1 MNGTFEFL
9 DYLIFGLY
17 AITILAI
24 GLWVSRDKDGK
35 QKNAEDY
42 FLASKSLPWWA
53 VGTSL
58 IAANISA
65 EQFIGMSG
73 SGFALGLAIA
83 SYEWM
88 AAITLLVVGKYF
100 LPIFIE
106 KGLYTIPEFIE
117 KRFSTNLK
125 TILAIFWIAL
135 FVFVNLTTVLFLGG
149 KALDTIIGV
158 GDGSILLNSIIGLG
172 LFAAAYSL
180 WGGLA
185 SVAWTDV
192 IQVVIL
198 IFGGLLMTYF
208 ALANVTD
215 SGSFIDGMKYVYE
228 KAPERFSMILSKG
241 EIIKPNGGDAWWDLP
256 GLAVLIGGIWV
267 ANLYYWGFNQY
278 IIQRTLAAKSLAEGQ
293 KGIVFAAFLKLIIPV
308 IVVLPGIIAYVM
320 NLDDSG
326 VLTAASVDPG
336 FIGAAGNIAND
347 NAAPWLIKNFIP
359 VGVKGLILAALA
371 AAIVSSLAS
380 MLNST
385 STIFT
390 MDIYRSHFNK
400 NASDA
405 QMVFV
410 GRITA
415 VVALIIAIIIA
426 PQLGS
431 LGQVFIFIQEYTGVV
446 SPGILAVFLMGLFY
460 KKATNNAAIWGAIL
474 SIPIA
479 MYFKVAPT
487 GWSDASIFVELPF
500 MHQMGYTCIATLA
513 VIALISYLDGNKDMD
528 DYDNIMNDLSLN
540 PNSIPLLAGEV
551 VHADQNGKCADMNLI
566 IASLPDVIPKAHII
580 SSSGCNAHED
590 NVHFNSEGY
599 RELGKR
605 YAHKMISLLENKEI
619 ED

>member
-1 MNGTFEFL
+1 MNATFEFL

-17 AITILAI
+17 AITILGI

-400 NASDA
+400 NATDA
-405 QMVFV
+405 QMVSV

-479 MYFKVAPT
+479 MYFKVAPK

-500 MHQMGYTCIATLA
+500 MHQMGYTCLVTLA
-513 VIALISYLDGNKDMD
+513 LIALISYLDGNKDD
-528 DYDNIMNDLSLN
+528 SKGINLTKKLFATNNTFNIGAFS
-540 PNSIPLLAGEV
+540 V
-551 VHADQNGKCADMNLI
+551 VLI
-566 IASLPDVIPKAHII
+566 TAFL
-580 SSSGCNAHED
+580 
-590 NVHFNSEGY
+590 
-599 RELGKR
+599 
-605 YAHKMISLLENKEI
+605 YAMFW
-619 ED
+619 